1 MQTTVLLIRITN
13 SLPVIISLKYSPQ
26 QRICSHNPPA
36 AEYLIRELIGVMIN
50 YLKTPIVV
58 FAIAGV
64 GVLLS
69 STGCRKKKDTIA
81 KIYVR
86 DVAGEAVSGATVRL
100 SAEDTDPNN
109 GNQTV
114 ALDKTAT
121 TNASGEATFNFN
133 DVYQLGQA
141 GVAVLDI
148 DAQKDGMSGSG
159 IIKIEQ
165 EKTSEET
172 VFI

>member
-1 MQTTVLLIRITN
+1 
-13 SLPVIISLKYSPQ
+13 
-26 QRICSHNPPA
+26 
-36 AEYLIRELIGVMIN
+36 MIN
-50 YLKTPIVV
+50 YWKTPLMVL
-58 FAIAGV
+58 ALAGA

-86 DVAGEAVSGATVRL
+86 NVANEPVSAATVRVKG
-100 SAEDTDPNN
+100 EDTDDNN
-109 GNQTV
+109 GDPV
-114 ALDKTAT
+114 IVLDKTTT
-121 TNASGEATFNFN
+121 TNASGEAIFNFN

-141 GVAVLDI
+141 GVAVLNI
-148 DAQKDGMSGSG
+148 DAQKDGLSGSG